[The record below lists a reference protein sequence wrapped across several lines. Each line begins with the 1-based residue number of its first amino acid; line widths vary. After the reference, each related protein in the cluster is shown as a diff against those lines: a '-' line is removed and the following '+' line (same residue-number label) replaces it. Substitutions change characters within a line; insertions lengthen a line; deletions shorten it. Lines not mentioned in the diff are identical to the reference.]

1 MRPVFWTGPGRT
13 GHTSHSCCPVR
24 FCAAW
29 CRLVPVACPL
39 AGPLALLL
47 PGACRQETVSSA
59 WPPGASELFILR
71 LSRVDWLLQELHTC
85 AVTSWPGRSGR
96 VRQYAAPCSNPAVQ
110 GTGSWWLRPGCV
122 LVAGHQVGVGAWGL
136 SLKKIEHLKGGVSG
150 IFLSTGPIYLI
161 IDSSVLG
168 CLCEHRKCKNNLW
181 PWLTGQWYG
190 CACLFFPSCSNL
202 RIKAVVKECTARL

>member
-1 MRPVFWTGPGRT
+1 MV
-13 GHTSHSCCPVR
+13 S
-24 FCAAW
+24 A
-29 CRLVPVACPL
+29 
-39 AGPLALLL
+39 
-47 PGACRQETVSSA
+47 GACCMPAGRA
-59 WPPGASELFILR
+59 ACIAAARCLPPGDSKQRMAPRCERAFILR
-71 LSRVDWLLQELHTC
+71 LSRVDWLLQALHTC
-85 AVTSWPGRSGR
+85 AVTSWPGRCGLVRQSCRAGHGQLVAEAWRRSGR
-96 VRQYAAPCSNPAVQ
+96 GGV
-110 GTGSWWLRPGCV
+110 W
-122 LVAGHQVGVGAWGL
+122 GVGAWGL

>member
-29 CRLVPVACPL
+29 CRLVAVACPL

-59 WPPGASELFILR
+59 WPPGARELFILR

-85 AVTSWPGRSGR
+85 AVTSWPARSGR
-96 VRQYAAPCSNPAVQ
+96 LRQSCRAGHGQ
-110 GTGSWWLRPGCV
+110 
-122 LVAGHQVGVGAWGL
+122 LVAEAWCRSGRGGVWGVGAWGL
-136 SLKKIEHLKGGVSG
+136 SLKKIEHLRGSVSG
-150 IFLSTGPIYLI
+150 IFLSTAPIYLI